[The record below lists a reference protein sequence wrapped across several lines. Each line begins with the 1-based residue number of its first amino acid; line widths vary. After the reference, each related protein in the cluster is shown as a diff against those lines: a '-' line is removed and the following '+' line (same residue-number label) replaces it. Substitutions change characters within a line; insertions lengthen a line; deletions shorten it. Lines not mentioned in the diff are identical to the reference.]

1 MENMTNNIQKPISL
15 VMEEAKKTIIDAING
30 VQLHPT
36 LLEMIMKD
44 IYVEIQEHVKV
55 TTEREMQ
62 EYNRALALEAVKK
75 AKEANGMNEN
85 VDIVSDV
92 D

>member
-75 AKEANGMNEN
+75 AKEANEMNEN
-85 VDIVSDV
+85 VEIVSDV